1 MCIVKQ
7 TKQSCKHFV
16 KYPTILWGLC
26 CLFALTY
33 NAPMTKQQL
42 IQLAGSQTELAKIL
56 GINRAAVCQWKAVP
70 ELRMRQLKDLRP
82 QWFVM

>member
-1 MCIVKQ
+1 
-7 TKQSCKHFV
+7 
-16 KYPTILWGLC
+16 
-26 CLFALTY
+26 
-33 NAPMTKQQL
+33 MTKQQL

-82 QWFVM
+82 KWFKQEKT